1 MVGSNG
7 HAWIRPSILTNICML
22 VRDKYVGQDRRGL
35 TELWRVVG
43 AEGVPR
49 PDPPAAL
56 CPTVLVTSAV
66 RAVACREPKPSA
78 RLLVMPVA
86 LVLHGDAVGEHEGGL
101 VVLVVLW

>member
-22 VRDKYVGQDRRGL
+22 VRDKYVGPDRRGL
-35 TELWRVVG
+35 TELCVLWELR
-43 AEGVPR
+43 
-49 PDPPAAL
+49 
-56 CPTVLVTSAV
+56 CPEAGSAC
-66 RAVACREPKPSA
+66 RAVPYCASHQCRARGGLPKSMPSA

-86 LVLHGDAVGEHEGGL
+86 LVLHGEAVGEHEGGL